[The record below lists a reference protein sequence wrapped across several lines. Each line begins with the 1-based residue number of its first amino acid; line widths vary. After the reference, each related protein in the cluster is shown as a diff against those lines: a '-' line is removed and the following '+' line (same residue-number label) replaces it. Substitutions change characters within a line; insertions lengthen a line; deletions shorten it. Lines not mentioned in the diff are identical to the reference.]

1 MCVATVRRLFLNSAV
16 DGGELPVNRTIVLYS
31 IACQNVTKHKK
42 VESEPASV
50 TKTSFK
56 IRYNGH

>member
-16 DGGELPVNRTIVLYS
+16 DGGVLPVNRTIVLYS

-56 IRYNGH
+56 I